1 MASDFLFLIQ
11 LKKYCMRYIW
21 VNIILVV
28 GVFMAFSSQ
37 AQIVTTNPAFPVANQ
52 PVTITVDVTGTSLD
66 KLAWDN
72 TTNPVYIW
80 TWIKKTGS
88 PDSDAPTNVNPATA
102 AQAAAKCTRVST
114 NPDKYQITFTPTTFF
129 NKAAASDIPRIGLKL
144 KTKDWADNKQTDVD
158 KFIDFS
164 SGFNASFATPT
175 ESSFFKNTGD
185 QFAITVNAS
194 ASATL
199 TLKINGSTVATQTG
213 TTLTYSQTVTET
225 SGTTQVVCEAVAGTE
240 TKTISFS
247 YTIRTVTTS
256 QARPI
261 GLKKGINYNL
271 ADPTKATLCLLAPGK
286 SSVYVIGDFTN
297 DWSISS
303 LYQMK
308 KDGEYF
314 WLDISGLTSGVEYA
328 FQYLVDETIRISD
341 PFADKILDTEDASI
355 PAESYPNLKT
365 FPAKAV
371 SDKWYFNRASVL
383 QTGQIPYVWQTANY
397 QKPAKEKLVIYE
409 LHIRDFFGAGKKNY
423 QSLIDTIK
431 YFKRL
436 GVNAIELMPITE
448 FNGNDSWGYNPTFM
462 FAPDKFYGTK
472 NKLKEFIDKCHQS
485 GIAVIMDIVMN
496 QQDAP
501 NSYLFMDFDFINFKP
516 YPTNKWFNVTATH
529 PYSVFYDLNHES
541 NYTKAY
547 LDTINYY
554 WLNEFKVDGYRYDL
568 SKGFT
573 QTNNPTNVGAWG
585 NYDASRIAILKRM
598 ADKIWTHTPNAYVI
612 LEHFADNSE
621 EKELAEY
628 RSGEGKGMMLW
639 SNFNNSFNQLT
650 MGFPSSNDIGG
661 LYFANRSFTVPGAV
675 GYMESHDEE
684 RLMYKNI
691 QFGNSSGT
699 YNVKNIAT
707 GLDRVKA
714 ASLIFYSI
722 PGPKMIW
729 QFGELGYD
737 KSINTCTDG
746 TTISNDCRTYPKPIK
761 WDYLQ
766 DPQRNSLF
774 LLTADL
780 IRLRKTFSVFTQGDA
795 TITQGAG
802 VIKQVALKNKPYTS
816 TPASTDQMNVV
827 AVANFDVTNQTANV
841 AFPHTGNWFEYYSY
855 GAITNVTSAS
865 LTLDLLPGQYKLYTD
880 VAITNPITAVA
891 DEQKF
896 EVNIYPNPTNGLL
909 KVEAGKETV
918 ESISLLSV
926 QGVKSLPTRLD
937 ATTWDVKQLPAGL
950 YIVEIVTGSSSIRKK
965 VIKL

>member
-1 MASDFLFLIQ
+1 MRNFLLCCLGLFPFLTI
-11 LKKYCMRYIW
+11 
-21 VNIILVV
+21 
-28 GVFMAFSSQ
+28 G
-37 AQIVTTNPAFPVANQ
+37 QIVTTNPAFPVANQ
-52 PVTITVDVTGTSLD
+52 PVTITVDVTGTTLENF
-66 KLAWDN
+66 AWDN
-72 TTNPVYIW
+72 NTNPVYLW

-88 PDSDAPTNVNPATA
+88 TDFDAATNINPATA
-102 AQAAAKCTRVST
+102 AQAAAKCNRIST
-114 NPDKYQITFTPTTFF
+114 NKYEITITPITFF
-129 NKAAASDIPRIGLKL
+129 NKSVAEIPKIGVLIKNIDF
-144 KTKDWADNKQTDVD
+144 TKKSGAD
-158 KFIDFS
+158 KFIDFTT
-164 SGFNASFATPT
+164 GFNASFTSPT
-175 ESSFFKNTGD
+175 ETSFFKNTND
-185 QFAITVNAS
+185 QFPIIVNAS

-199 TLKINGSTVATQTG
+199 TLRINGNVVATQSG
-213 TTLTYSQTVTET
+213 TTLTYNHTVTES
-225 SGTTQVVCEAVAGTE
+225 SGTTLVECAAVTGTE

-247 YTIRTVTTS
+247 YTVRSATS
-256 QARPI
+256 IQARPS

-271 ADPTKATLCLLAPGK
+271 ADPTKVTLCVLAPGK

-297 DWSISS
+297 WDINKN
-303 LYQMK
+303 YQMK

-314 WLDISGLTSGVEYA
+314 WLDISGLTSGIEYA

-341 PFADKILDTEDASI
+341 PFADKILDTEDGSI
-355 PAESYPNLKT
+355 PTESYPNLKT

-383 QTGQIPYVWQTANY
+383 QTGQTPYVWQASNY

-409 LHIRDFFGAGKKNY
+409 LHIRDFFGASKKNY
-423 QSLIDTIK
+423 QSLIDTIR

-472 NKLKEFIDKCHQS
+472 NKLKEFVDKCHQN

-501 NSYLFMDFDFINFKP
+501 NSYLFMDFDFANFKP

-541 NYTKAY
+541 PYTKSY
-547 LDTINYY
+547 LDTINHY

-585 NYDASRIAILKRM
+585 AYDASRIAILKRM
-598 ADKIWTHTPNAYVI
+598 ADKIWTHTPSAYVI

-650 MGFPSSNDIGG
+650 MGYPTSNDIGG

-691 QFGNSSGT
+691 QFGNLSGA
-699 YNVKNIAT
+699 YSVKTNST
-707 GLDRVKA
+707 GLDRIKA

-722 PGPKMIW
+722 PGPKMLW

-746 TTISNDCRTYPKPIK
+746 TTISNDCRTYPKPVK
-761 WDYLQ
+761 WDYQQ

-774 LLTADL
+774 LVTADL

-795 TITQGAG
+795 TVTQGSG
-802 VIKQVALKNKPYTS
+802 VIKQVVLKNKPYTV

-841 AFPHTGNWFEYYSY
+841 AFPHTGNWYEYYSY

-865 LTLDLLPGQYKLYTD
+865 LTLDLLPGQYKLYSD
-880 VAITNPITAVA
+880 VAITNPITAIT

-896 EVNIYPNPTNGLL
+896 EISIYPNPTSGWL
-909 KVEAGKETV
+909 KVEASNETI
-918 ESISLLSV
+918 ESISLTSL
-926 QGVKSLPTRLD
+926 QGVKSFPVRLD
-937 ATTWDVKQLPAGL
+937 AFTWDVKQLAAGL
-950 YIVEIVTGSSSIRKK
+950 YIVEIVTGGASIRKK